1 MKKHVALFCAV
12 AAFVSF
18 GCREESEEKPSFDE
32 VVDVCGDRRVSGQE
46 VCDTGLDVL
55 YSCSLYDNTKAWVPG
70 GHAIC
75 ATDCLGYAR
84 GTCVE
89 SVAKPAPTPDPEL
102 QCGNGE
108 LDGDELCDGDAG
120 ASDCSIFD
128 STKVWK
134 PGGKPECSV
143 DCMSISRGTCTEM
156 RHCGNGW
163 LDDEEL
169 CDGALGDLSCEKY
182 DPTKTWNAGGAGDV

>member
-1 MKKHVALFCAV
+1 MKKHLALFCAV

-55 YSCSLYDNTKAWVPG
+55 YSCSLFDNTKAWVPG

-75 ATDCLGYAR
+75 AADCLGYAR

-89 SVAKPAPTPDPEL
+89 SVAKPDPTPDPEL
-102 QCGNGE
+102 RCGNNE
-108 LDGDELCDGDAG
+108 
-120 ASDCSIFD
+120 
-128 STKVWK
+128 
-134 PGGKPECSV
+134 
-143 DCMSISRGTCTEM
+143 
-156 RHCGNGW
+156 

-182 DPTKTWNAGGAGDV
+182 DPTKTWNAGGQATCSRDCKSLEIGTCVEAPRCGDGIVQEGDNEECDEGANNGKPGSGCTVACRMIVN